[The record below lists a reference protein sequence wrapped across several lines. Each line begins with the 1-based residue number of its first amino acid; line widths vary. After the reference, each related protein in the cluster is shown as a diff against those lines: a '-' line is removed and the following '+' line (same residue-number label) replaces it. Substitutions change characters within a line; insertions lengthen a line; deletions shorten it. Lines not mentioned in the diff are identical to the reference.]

1 MKNIE
6 QKQIEILSHERIFA
20 LTLGENVLE
29 KPKLNIWTII
39 IPFIILYHVY
49 RRQKYLE
56 ARNKFVQNFL
66 LTRRW
71 ALSEA
76 AQIVTEG
83 KHKDIDALSDRA
95 SLPEG
100 ARKSHKALLSTLV
113 DHYIELLHSEGED
126 INAMI
131 RRAYRSR
138 TNYLLY
144 LNQLSKAEKKLNA
157 SIESHLSPK
166 HKNISETIRRMET
179 VSEDMR
185 RQEAEQF
192 FP

>member
-1 MKNIE
+1 MKTIE

-20 LTLGENVLE
+20 LTLGENVLK

-39 IPFIILYHVY
+39 IPFIILYHAY

-56 ARNKFVQNFL
+56 ARNKFIQNFL
-66 LTRRW
+66 MTRQW

-76 AQIVTEG
+76 AQIVTQG

-95 SLPEG
+95 STPEG
-100 ARKSHKALLSTLV
+100 AREPHKALLTTLV
-113 DHYIELLHSEGED
+113 DHYIELLHSDGED
-126 INAMI
+126 IHAMI
-131 RRAYRSR
+131 RKAYGSR

-157 SIESHLSPK
+157 SIESHLSPE
-166 HKNISETIRRMET
+166 HKNITETIRRIET

-185 RQEAEQF
+185 RREAERF